1 MKRARAKY
9 EAGEYGSN
17 SGPPGMNSLNHQAQL
32 AGWTSPRAT
41 DLGRQRTQEA
51 LERAREKGGSR
62 ALEDDVQLAGW
73 GTPRVSD
80 GTLAQTTTMPPSG
93 PKGRLENEV
102 LLAGWATPACRDT
115 RDGRASRETM
125 EKNARPLNEQAV
137 TLAGWGTPTAKNAP
151 YTYSQG
157 DPTKP
162 VLQLE
167 GQARLTEPASTPG
180 PTSTSSPV
188 GTAKS
193 GALDPAFSRWLQSF
207 PIQWDHCSPGWKE
220 WELIQQKLNELCEPQ
235 GEIEQ
240 GD

>member
-1 MKRARAKY
+1 MRHPDK
-9 EAGEYGSN
+9 
-17 SGPPGMNSLNHQAQL
+17 GM
-32 AGWTSPRAT
+32 GTP
-41 DLGRQRTQEA
+41 LGIIA
-51 LERAREKGGSR
+51 
-62 ALEDDVQLAGW
+62 QLAGW

-80 GTLAQTTTMPPSG
+80 GTLAQTTSMPPSG

-102 LLAGWATPACRDT
+102 LLAGWPTPLGEDAESSRPSLAPREAGIADTLTAAAELAGWATPACLDT